1 MAVLGGYIVD
11 GFNIIKN
18 NSCRGGRENVLES
31 QNEE

>member
-18 NSCRGGRENVLES
+18 NSCRGGRENV
-31 QNEE
+31 